1 MKNIPAAVVMHFAEE
16 LLDKFQSRPAY
27 KLPSHKGDYQCR
39 VIDLSK
45 GEF

>member
-1 MKNIPAAVVMHFAEE
+1 MHFAEE
-16 LLDKFQSRPAY
+16 LLAKFQGQPAY
-27 KLPSHKGDYQCR
+27 KLPSHKDDYQCR